1 MKPQHYF
8 FCIIIFCMLFSCSTT
23 KTRDDNLKIK
33 LDSVFNY
40 HIKNN
45 KELIF
50 RMDTITDF
58 KWDYFIVLPPYTNVQ
73 ELSNKINVDL
83 NELNETG
90 IKHSDRINL
99 LVFIKNNK
107 LYKYTEYPPNP
118 DFSRLNSEDLYPPE
132 DAVFKMSKPDQPFEN
147 YYIVKI

>member
-1 MKPQHYF
+1 
-8 FCIIIFCMLFSCSTT
+8 
-23 KTRDDNLKIK
+23 
-33 LDSVFNY
+33 VFNY

-90 IKHSDRINL
+90 IKHSDRI
-99 LVFIKNNK
+99 
-107 LYKYTEYPPNP
+107 
-118 DFSRLNSEDLYPPE
+118 S
-132 DAVFKMSKPDQPFEN
+132 
-147 YYIVKI
+147 

>member
-1 MKPQHYF
+1 M
-8 FCIIIFCMLFSCSTT
+8 
-23 KTRDDNLKIK
+23 
-33 LDSVFNY
+33 FNY

-83 NELNETG
+83 NELNETD

-107 LYKYTEYPPNP
+107 LYKYTEYPRNP
-118 DFSRLNSEDLYPPE
+118 DFSRLNSEDFYPPE
-132 DAVFKMSKPDQPFEN
+132 DAVFKMSKPDQPFDN